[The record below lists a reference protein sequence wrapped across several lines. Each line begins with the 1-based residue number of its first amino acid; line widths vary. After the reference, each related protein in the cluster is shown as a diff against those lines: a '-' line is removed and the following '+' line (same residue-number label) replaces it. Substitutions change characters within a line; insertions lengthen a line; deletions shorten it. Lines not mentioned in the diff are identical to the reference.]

1 MRTFIE
7 ESNFL
12 ANKVDEKKK
21 KLERDRKR
29 EREKKKTRLII
40 KSKQKIFEY
49 YIHHHRPLFI
59 NKQIIFHI
67 IFLNTHLLLI
77 ISE

>member
-21 KLERDRKR
+21 KLERDR
-29 EREKKKTRLII
+29 ERKKKKTRLII

-59 NKQIIFHI
+59 NKQIISHI

>member
-21 KLERDRKR
+21 KLERDR
-29 EREKKKTRLII
+29 EKKETRLII
-40 KSKQKIFEY
+40 KNNQKIFEY

-59 NKQIIFHI
+59 NKQIISHI
-67 IFLNTHLLLI
+67 IFLNTHVLLI
-77 ISE
+77 TSE